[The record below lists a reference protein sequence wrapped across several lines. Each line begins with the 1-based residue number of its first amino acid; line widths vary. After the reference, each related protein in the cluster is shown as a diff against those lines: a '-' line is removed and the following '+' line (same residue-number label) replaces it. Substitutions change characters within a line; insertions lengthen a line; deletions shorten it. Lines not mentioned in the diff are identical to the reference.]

1 MEVSVGQ
8 AAEALGV
15 TSRRVH
21 ALIAAGRIRARKV
34 SGVWLV
40 DGASLPA
47 TARRGRPMT
56 PAGAWALLL
65 NAAPATPQDAY
76 RRRQRLA
83 RLAADPEP
91 ENLLASW
98 VASRGR
104 RELYSSNTPAGVRDD
119 QRVVATGVSDPR
131 AGIGAAGIAEGWVT
145 EADLR
150 AVTRAH
156 LLRTADSAAAATVV
170 LHVAAALPARP
181 VPLLLLAADLADWEK
196 PRELSAARRLV
207 NAALL

>member
-15 TSRRVH
+15 TRRRVH

-34 SGVWLV
+34 SGVWLI
-40 DGASLPA
+40 DGSSLPA
-47 TARRGRPMT
+47 APRRGRPMT

-65 NAAPATPQDAY
+65 DEPPATPQDAY
-76 RRRQRLA
+76 RRRQQLA

-91 ENLLASW
+91 ESLIASW

-104 RELYSSNTPAGVRDD
+104 RELYAANAPAGVLDD
-119 QRVVATGVSDPR
+119 ERIVPTGVSDPR

-145 EADLR
+145 EADLG

-156 LLRTADSAAAATVV
+156 LLRSADSVASATVV
-170 LHVAAALPARP
+170 LHVAQVAAPGP
-181 VPLLLLAADLADWEK
+181 VPLLLLAADLADWQS

-207 NAALL
+207 KAALL